1 MWYLEL
7 HFCGLDGLD
16 LMVVLHLVRTLEL
29 YRRAYQRIWPLV
41 LVELWGLYLNIL
53 QRPGRSEMLGDSRSL
68 DFVMALWRAL
78 WLSLRLLA
86 T

>member
-16 LMVVLHLVRTLEL
+16 SMVVLHLVRTLEL

-68 DFVMALWRAL
+68 DFVMALWLAL
-78 WLSLRLLA
+78 WLLLRLLA